1 MDFIAKYV
9 WVFVTT
15 GAIIIIVAI
24 GYLVDKLVINKNG
37 NINSKK
43 QKNVNNQEI
52 IPNVNNQNN
61 EFVQNNYVPTNEP
74 ISNLEISEPVPETLF
89 DSENVKEESVNI
101 DTEKSEDSI
110 WKV

>member
-9 WVFVTT
+9 WVFVIT

-52 IPNVNNQNN
+52 IPKANNQNN

-74 ISNLEISEPVPETLF
+74 INNPEISEPIPETSF